1 MGTIILSSLVSLDG
15 RINGPDGGIGWHIV
29 GPEVHQYFNDH
40 AREVDTFLYG
50 RRTYEGMA
58 EFWPTAER
66 APDSTPEVIEYA
78 KLARPKPKLA
88 FSNTLESAGWN
99 TEIVDGD
106 HLAETVAELRARP
119 GTKHLL
125 YASADLAAT
134 FMRLDLIDEYWLF
147 VTLTVADLADYP
159 GPALIMVG
167 DSDEEIPM
175 EHTLT
180 LREVLPDAQLA
191 VLPGAGHG
199 SLDARSVIDFL
210 AGREEEI

>member
-1 MGTIILSSLVSLDG
+1 MGTIILSSLISLDG
-15 RINGPDGGIGWHIV
+15 RINGPDGGIGWHVV
-29 GPEVHQYFNDH
+29 GPEVHQYFNDQ
-40 AREVDTFLYG
+40 AREVDTSPYG

-66 APDSTPEVIEYA
+66 DPDSTPEVIEYA
-78 KLARPKPKLA
+78 KLARPKPKLV

-125 YASADLAAT
+125 YASAVLAAT

-147 VTLTVADLADYP
+147 VNPVAL
-159 GPALIMVG
+159 GGGTSLFG
-167 DSDEEIPM
+167 
-175 EHTLT
+175 
-180 LREVLPDAQLA
+180 Q
-191 VLPGAGHG
+191 
-199 SLDARSVIDFL
+199 LDAPVELSLVEARTFDGAIVL
-210 AGREEEI
+210 LRYARP

>member
-1 MGTIILSSLVSLDG
+1 MGTIILSSLISLDG
-15 RINGPDGGIGWHIV
+15 RINGSDGGIGWHVV
-29 GPEVHQYFNDH
+29 GPEVHQYFNDQ
-40 AREVDTFLYG
+40 AREVDTSPYG

-66 APDSTPEVIEYA
+66 DPDSTPEVIEYA
-78 KLARPKPKLA
+78 KLARPKPKLV

-106 HLAETVAELRARP
+106 HLAEIVAELRARP

-134 FMRLDLIDEYWLF
+134 FMRLDLIDEYRLF
-147 VTLTVADLADYP
+147 VTLTVADLAGYP

-167 DSDEEIPM
+167 YSDEEIPM
-175 EHTLT
+175 EHTLA
-180 LREVLPDAQLA
+180 LREGLPDAQLA

-199 SLDARSVIDFL
+199 SIDARIVIDFL
-210 AGREEEI
+210 AGRKEET